1 MHLLKQLT
9 FALVATT
16 LFAVASAKETKEA
29 KKGDK
34 KMVVL
39 ETSLGT
45 IKINLFADKAPKSV
59 ENFLKYVDEGY
70 YNGTIFHRVIDGFM
84 IQGGGFTPDM
94 NQKTTHAPITNEA
107 ANGLKNTRGTL
118 AMARTNVVDSA
129 TSQFFI
135 NVKDNAFLDHRD
147 KTPNGFGYAVFAEV
161 VEGMDVVDKIKAV
174 ATTNKAGHSDVPAT
188 PVVIKSAS
196 RAK

>member
-1 MHLLKQLT
+1 MRLLKQIT

-16 LFAVASAKETKEA
+16 TFAVASAKETKEV
-29 KKGDK
+29 KKGDT

-84 IQGGGFTPDM
+84 IQGGGFTADM
-94 NQKTTHAPITNEA
+94 SQKSTHAPITNEA
-107 ANGLKNTRGTL
+107 ANGLKNKRGTL

-135 NVKDNAFLDHRD
+135 NVNDNAFLDHRD

-161 VEGMDVVDKIKAV
+161 AEGMDVVDKIKAV
-174 ATTNKAGHSDVPAT
+174 ATTNKSGHSDVPAT